1 MRMRLLYVL
10 LILVSSLHLSAQQAA
25 TRYELVKMDK
35 TVNTFHHEAAPVI
48 SPDGTTLY
56 FFVQNHP
63 DNTLGKD
70 DTQDIWVS
78 KKDANGAWSQAQH
91 LTSPFNPHRSN
102 QVFTVFPDGSL
113 FIKGGRSKGEKG
125 FSIVTGNSLRELSVK
140 DFDKMNKGRFYGASM
155 SGDGKH
161 MIIYFSEVENN
172 ANSDLYASHA
182 QPDGSWTRPEKLKLS
197 TNTDDLG

>member
-48 SPDGTTLY
+48 SPDGKTLY

-70 DTQDIWVS
+70 DTQDIWAS
-78 KKDANGAWSQAQH
+78 KKDANGVWGVAEH
-91 LTSPFNPHRSN
+91 LRNPYNIHSSN
-102 QVFTVFPDGSL
+102 QVFTVFDDGSL
-113 FIKGGRSKGEKG
+113 FIRGGRSKGEKG
-125 FSIVTGNSLRELSVK
+125 FSIVTNGSLKELDVK
-140 DFDKMNKGRFYGASM
+140 DFKSMNKGRFYGASM
-155 SGDGKH
+155 SAD
-161 MIIYFSEVENN
+161 
-172 ANSDLYASHA
+172 
-182 QPDGSWTRPEKLKLS
+182 
-197 TNTDDLG
+197 